1 MSARLVI
8 LCFHRVLPAEATG
21 AWPYFLRGTAVTPE
35 CLRAQLA
42 ALSRHGDF
50 VDPRTPLDQRD
61 ADPRRPRYWLTFD
74 DGYVDTLHHARPLLD
89 EVGAAATAFVTT
101 GAALGELTLP
111 ADRWYATVTS
121 AQQSTGVVRWDGVRF
136 DADLTRREGRA
147 RLAHSPERSA
157 FLEAGRMTQEAMLA
171 ALATALGA
179 SATPRERL
187 YLDGDDLDTLRA
199 AGWSVGGHGATHA
212 LLPRLTPR
220 EIHRELSEMESGLRR
235 LGEMAP
241 VGFAYP
247 DGQASSDARAAL
259 EQRGCPFAVRLGDK
273 RAEARTD
280 RLMLPRLIVPNEPDW
295 VERVLVPR
303 LMEGPQ

>member
-1 MSARLVI
+1 MSSPLAI
-8 LCFHRVLPAEATG
+8 LCYHRVLPAETDG
-21 AWPYFLRGTAVTPE
+21 AWPYFLRGTAVTPA
-35 CLRAQLA
+35 CLRAQLE

-50 VDPRTPLDQRD
+50 VDPRDPLSSRD
-61 ADPRRPRYWLTFD
+61 RVPGRPRFWLTFD
-74 DGYVDTLHHARPLLD
+74 DGYVDTLRIAQPLLD

-111 ADRWYATVTS
+111 ADRWYAAVTS
-121 AQQSTGVVRWDGVRF
+121 ARRSAGAVRWDHVTF
-136 DADLTRREGRA
+136 DVDLTTHEGRA

-157 FLEAGRMTQEAMLA
+157 FLEADPGVQRGMLA

-179 SATPRERL
+179 STTPRERL
-187 YLDGDDLDTLRA
+187 YLNADDLDALRA

-212 LLPRLTPR
+212 LLPRLSAL

-241 VGFAYP
+241 IGFAYP
-247 DGQASSDARAAL
+247 DGQASNDARWAL
-259 EQRGCPFAVRLGDK
+259 AEHGIPLAVELSNRCAEVGC
-273 RAEARTD
+273 D
-280 RLMLPRLIVPNEPDW
+280 RLQLPRFIVPNEPDW

-303 LMEGPQ
+303 RMEGS

>member
-8 LCFHRVLPAEATG
+8 LCFHRVLPTEAPS
-21 AWPYFLRGTAVTPE
+21 AWPYFLRGTAVTPT

-42 ALSRHGDF
+42 ALARHGDF
-50 VDPRTPLDQRD
+50 VEPHAPLDPRD
-61 ADPRRPRYWLTFD
+61 ADPRRLRYWLTFD
-74 DGYVDTLHHARPLLD
+74 DGYVDTLRHARPLLD

-111 ADRWYATVTS
+111 ADRWYATLTS
-121 AQQSTGVVRWDGVRF
+121 AQRGVGVVRWDGVTF
-136 DADLTRREGRA
+136 DADLTGCEGRA
-147 RLAHSPERSA
+147 RLAHSPERRA
-157 FLEAGRMTQEAMLA
+157 YLEAGSAAQEEMLA

-179 SATPRERL
+179 SPTPRERL
-187 YLDGDDLDTLRA
+187 YLDRADLDALRA

-212 LLPRLTPR
+212 LLPALSAP
-220 EIHRELSEMESGLRR
+220 ELHRELSEMEAGLRR

-247 DGQASSDARAAL
+247 DGQASSEARAAL
-259 EQRGCPFAVRLGDK
+259 EQRGCPFAVVLGDEH
-273 RAEARTD
+273 AGAGTD
-280 RLMLPRLIVPNEPDW
+280 RLRLPRYIVPNEPDW

-303 LMEGPQ
+303 LLEGS